1 MRRNRTR
8 QKRTPYFTAES
19 AFPSA
24 EADALIRDF
33 VAGAERGVA
42 NIQRP
47 TGPGRGQADTQY
59 RSIIIEFEKDLGRT
73 GEHAK
78 DQLREYLSGN
88 WNSSVRLEFT
98 LIASDCLTWKVYAP
112 EFESLI
118 ELESLRPGDIVLE
131 EIDGISLAPCT
142 ESQKGSGTGRLP
154 CIFFWIATSS
164 ANSPCPPH

>member
-1 MRRNRTR
+1 MSSDPRLQLINTYISDIQCAGTERAKKERLILLL
-8 QKRTPYFTAES
+8 KAL
-19 AFPSA
+19 FPSA

-88 WNSSVRLEFT
+88 LEFERQT
-98 LIASDCLTWKVYAP
+98 
-112 EFESLI
+112 
-118 ELESLRPGDIVLE
+118 
-131 EIDGISLAPCT
+131 
-142 ESQKGSGTGRLP
+142 
-154 CIFFWIATSS
+154 
-164 ANSPCPPH
+164 